1 MKQVIVVRK
10 DLTMGRGKIASQVAH
25 ASVGIV
31 VDNPQNGYIQDWL
44 ATGMTKI
51 VVGCDS
57 EDELLQLQE
66 QAKQAGVITCLV
78 TDAGR
83 TEFKEPT
90 RTVIA
95 IGPDQDFRVDELTGD
110 LKLL

>member
-1 MKQVIVVRK
+1 MKQVIVVRR
-10 DLTMGRGKIASQVAH
+10 DLNMRKGKLAAQVAH
-25 ASVGIV
+25 SSVGIV
-31 VDNPQNGYIQDWL
+31 LDNLQNGYVQDWL

-51 VVGCDS
+51 VVSCDS

-66 QAKQAGVITCLV
+66 QAKQAGIISYLV

-90 RTVIA
+90 RTVLA
-95 IGPDQDFRVDELTGD
+95 IGPDQDFRIDSITGD